1 MVPKNGRC
9 MEQDAHPWPHE
20 NDPNPAPMEKPK
32 QVSQIRSKQF
42 HFDCLLGVCVVCV
55 QSVHLRADMPK
66 PNQGWWKQH
75 WSTGHLTST
84 RSPRRCS
91 TPKHFRN
98 PSEKFKSL
106 GENNWLKLEF
116 IRLNFAELW
125 LTYGSAHKNMGGGH
139 SPNAPMETTNQSGPA
154 DSGILLRKKIHGWGF
169 HTFFLKGPLN
179 TQTLV
184 SAIVFF
190 SARPFWGC
198 QSGGWHRPNYEH
210 LSWDNQCP
218 LETCARTERH
228 PRKKTGHCIKS

>member
-1 MVPKNGRC
+1 
-9 MEQDAHPWPHE
+9 
-20 NDPNPAPMEKPK
+20 
-32 QVSQIRSKQF
+32 
-42 HFDCLLGVCVVCV
+42 
-55 QSVHLRADMPK
+55 
-66 PNQGWWKQH
+66 
-75 WSTGHLTST
+75 LT
-84 RSPRRCS
+84 
-91 TPKHFRN
+91 N
-98 PSEKFKSL
+98 
-106 GENNWLKLEF
+106 
-116 IRLNFAELW
+116 
-125 LTYGSAHKNMGGGH
+125 GSAHKNMGGGH

-154 DSGILLRKKIHGWGF
+154 ASGILLRKKIHGWVF
-169 HTFFLKGPLN
+169 ILFFFKGPLN